1 MTTCLALL
9 TAGFPAAAYA
19 QQPRGM
25 GRVISD
31 AMYKTAGWA
40 GFLPPIPNVPRTFIV
55 ILGSYT
61 NGIIT
66 ILGLVFLVLV
76 IFGGFKWMTAGGNE
90 EQVTKAKGFIKNAA
104 IGLTIILTARVF
116 TFLLLE
122 IIQPAVTP

>member
-1 MTTCLALL
+1 MTTGLALL
-9 TAGFPAAAYA
+9 TASLPAVASA
-19 QQPRGM
+19 PPGM
-25 GRVISD
+25 GTKIKN
-31 AMYKTAGWA
+31 AMDQTANWA
-40 GFLPPIPNVPRTFIV
+40 GFFPADSKPRTFAQ

-66 ILGLVFLVLV
+66 FLGLIFLVLI

-104 IGLTIILTARVF
+104 IGLTVILTARVL